1 MGALD
6 KFDYKD
12 FTKSKHRIIHF
23 IMIGL
28 FAVVILFSIIAL
40 ASGHDFIW
48 GLINTVFSVVN
59 LLLIGYNIPVTF
71 NLKKDFSYTKCTI

>member
-1 MGALD
+1 MGVLE

-28 FAVVILFSIIAL
+28 FAVILLFSIIAL
-40 ASGHDFIW
+40 ATGHDFIW
-48 GLINTVFSVVN
+48 GLINTVFSVVSV
-59 LLLIGYNIPVTF
+59 IVTGYNIPVTF
-71 NLKKDFSYTKCTI
+71 NLKKDFSRTKCK